1 MSGACV
7 RARALDHCC
16 CFIHCTDGTF
26 VMVLRIQYC
35 AIAVGQTLIL
45 LSSSHVVAEERNLGI
60 QIQNMFLEPKVLT
73 RRRNLKMDTR
83 SYTRPAAINKYLFPT
98 VAKRLFVTSRR
109 YDPIIEADSV

>member
-1 MSGACV
+1 MLNIYAILIKLEIHVRCACV
-7 RARALDHCC
+7 CARALDHCC

-26 VMVLRIQYC
+26 VMVLRIQCC

-60 QIQNMFLEPKVLT
+60 QIRNMFLEPKVLT

-83 SYTRPAAINKYLFPT
+83 SYTCLYRSAYMT
-98 VAKRLFVTSRR
+98 ETS
-109 YDPIIEADSV
+109 